1 MIVETQLNPTQPV
14 NQQIYR
20 ILRRDIVHC
29 LIPPGTPLSEK
40 EVSIRFDVSR
50 QPVREAFIKLAE
62 NGLIQIRPQRGSY
75 VNKISLAQVRNG
87 CFVRQAIECAVARR
101 AAGMMTDSYC
111 YQLEQ
116 NLNQQRTAIERKQLN
131 DFFQLDDEFHQ
142 LLSNI
147 ADCQL
152 AWDTI
157 ENIKAAIDRVR
168 YMSLDHISSP
178 EMLLRQHHEI
188 FSALEKRDADTVE
201 KAMTLHLQ
209 EISES
214 VLLIRQENR
223 DWFSE
228 E

>member
-1 MIVETQLNPTQPV
+1 MTVETQLNPTQPV

-29 LIPPGTPLSEK
+29 LIAPGTPLSEK
-40 EVSIRFDVSR
+40 EVSVRFNVSR
-50 QPVREAFIKLAE
+50 Q
-62 NGLIQIRPQRGSY
+62 
-75 VNKISLAQVRNG
+75 
-87 CFVRQAIECAVARR
+87 
-101 AAGMMTDSYC
+101 C

-116 NLNQQRTAIERKQLN
+116 NLHQQRIAIERKQLD
-131 DFFQLDDEFHQ
+131 DFFELDDNFHQ
-142 LLSNI
+142 LLTQI

-157 ENIKAAIDRVR
+157 ENLKATVDRVR
-168 YMSLDHISSP
+168 YMSFDHVSPP
-178 EMLLRQHHEI
+178 EMLLRQHLDI
-188 FSALEKRDADTVE
+188 FSALQKRDGDAVE
-201 KAMTLHLQ
+201 RAMTQHLQ

-214 VLLIRQENR
+214 VRQIRQENS

>member
-142 LLSNI
+142 KLAQI

-157 ENIKAAIDRVR
+157 ENLKATMDRVR
-168 YMSLDHISSP
+168 YMSLDHVSPP
-178 EMLLRQHHEI
+178 EMLLRQHQDI
-188 FSALEKRDADTVE
+188 FVALEKRDADAVDN
-201 KAMTLHLQ
+201 AMTRHLQ
-209 EISES
+209 EISGS
-214 VLLIRQENR
+214 VKLISQENR